1 VALRAIR
8 QSESGRVQFA
18 HTAPWFVD
26 IRGTQLLPKRV
37 QIDFLIQRMKDE
49 LARNQEVLEDD
60 SLDEFRQALEVYETL
75 RDQLDAAQHPSL
87 END

>member
-1 VALRAIR
+1 
-8 QSESGRVQFA
+8 
-18 HTAPWFVD
+18 
-26 IRGTQLLPKRV
+26 V